1 MACLLLPF
9 PLMALTVGMTLGP
22 YEITGAIG
30 AGGMGEVYR
39 AHDSRLQRDVAIKT
53 LPAAASHD
61 PDRLRRFQHEALAA
75 AALNHPNILAVYDT
89 GMYLD
94 VPYVVTE
101 LLEGETLK
109 QQLSKGPLSIAKAVS
124 YATKLSEGLAAAHSK
139 GIVHRDLKPE
149 NVFLTNDGR
158 IKILDFGLA
167 KLTGPFGDSS
177 NEVPTT
183 TGTLPGVVLGTVGYM
198 SPEQVRGMPTDHRSD
213 IFSFGAVL
221 YELLSGR
228 RAFGAATTVES
239 LGAILNQDPPELTSP
254 AGVIPPGLADIVRR
268 CLEKLPERRFHSAN
282 DLAFALAAAPVHAVQ
297 AAPHAV
303 SRVPRRGGRWA
314 AAATL
319 LVLLSAIAAYVLSH
333 TRADPAGPT
342 RVRIAIAQPGTVS
355 FTLGQGIVDVIN
367 QAPDEIAAT
376 VVATEGAVAA
386 VRRLDSG
393 GAEFALANNQLAFH
407 AVKTDRLLGH
417 RSPHIVGAAVLF
429 GVPVHVLV
437 RKGTDIAS
445 IEDLRG
451 KRVSVGLE
459 GSGERFTTER
469 LLEYFELKPGD
480 FTAVYLDIEDSL
492 SKLLDG
498 TIDAY
503 VASRGLPHTAIAAA
517 MATSQIRLLSLD
529 RERVEGLRLNQ
540 PFMLPF
546 TIPKGTYPRQ
556 DTSVIT
562 VSCKILLLA
571 SASVPDTVV
580 GTLLEAIASRIPD
593 LIARHPTA
601 AEIDLARRPSIG
613 SGMSIDLH
621 SGAANFSDVQEPLQ
635 SQPSI
640 VNLRRQ
646 PLRHPDW
653 RAWLTPSPSSSRRL
667 RQHVLAFPRRHG
679 RLRR

>member
-1 MACLLLPF
+1 
-9 PLMALTVGMTLGP
+9 MALTIGMTLGP
-22 YEITGAIG
+22 YEITGVIG

-39 AHDSRLQRDVAIKT
+39 ARDRRLQRDVAIKT
-53 LPAAASHD
+53 LPAAASRD

-89 GMYLD
+89 GLHLD
-94 VPYVVTE
+94 MPYVVTE

-109 QQLSKGPLSIAKAVS
+109 QQLSKAPLSIAKAVS
-124 YATKLSEGLAAAHSK
+124 HATKLAEGLAAAHSK

-149 NVFLTNDGR
+149 NIFLTNDGR

-167 KLTGPFGDSS
+167 KLTGAFGDAS
-177 NEVPTT
+177 NEIPTT

-254 AGVIPPGLADIVRR
+254 AGVIPPELADIVRR
-268 CLEKLPERRFHSAN
+268 CLEKLPERRFQSAT
-282 DLAFALAAAPVHAVQ
+282 DLAGALAAAPVHAVQ
-297 AAPHAV
+297 PAPRAV
-303 SRVPRRGGRWA
+303 SRGGRRIGRWT

-333 TRADPAGPT
+333 ARAHLADPT
-342 RVRIAIAQPGTVS
+342 HVRIAIAQPGTVS
-355 FTLGQGIVDVIN
+355 FTIGQGIVDVIN
-367 QAPDEIAAT
+367 EASDDIAAT
-376 VVATEGAVAA
+376 LVTTEGAVAA
-386 VRRLDSG
+386 IRRLDTG
-393 GAEFALANNQLAFH
+393 GAEFALANSQLAFH

-417 RSPHIVGAAVLF
+417 RSTHIAGAAVLF
-429 GVPVHVLV
+429 GVPVHILV
-437 RKGTDIAS
+437 RKDTDIAT

-459 GSGERFTTER
+459 GSGERFSTER

-480 FTAVYLDIEDSL
+480 FTAAHLDIEDSL

-503 VASRGLPHTAIAAA
+503 IAGRGLPHTAIAAA
-517 MATSQIRLLSLD
+517 MATGHIRLLSLD

-556 DTSVIT
+556 DVSVIT
-562 VSCKILLLA
+562 VSSKILLLA
-571 SASVPDTVV
+571 SASIPDAVV
-580 GTLLEAIASRIPD
+580 GTLLETIASRIPD

-621 SGAANFSDVQEPLQ
+621 SGAANFY
-635 SQPSI
+635 
-640 VNLRRQ
+640 RRSGAAR
-646 PLRHPDW
+646 PPFTAIHVAVR
-653 RAWLTPSPSSSRRL
+653 SP
-667 RQHVLAFPRRHG
+667 PRD
-679 RLRR
+679 

>member
-1 MACLLLPF
+1 
-9 PLMALTVGMTLGP
+9 MALTIGMTLGP
-22 YEITGAIG
+22 YEITGVIG

-39 AHDSRLQRDVAIKT
+39 ARDSRLQREVAIKT
-53 LPAAASHD
+53 LPAAASRD

-89 GMYLD
+89 GLHLD
-94 VPYVVTE
+94 MPYVVTE

-124 YATKLSEGLAAAHSK
+124 HATTLAEGLAAAHNK

-149 NVFLTNDGR
+149 NIFLTNDGR

-167 KLTGPFGDSS
+167 KLTGAFGAS
-177 NEVPTT
+177 NEIPTT

-198 SPEQVRGMPTDHRSD
+198 SPEQVRGLPTDHRSD

-268 CLEKLPERRFHSAN
+268 CLEKLPERRFQSAN
-282 DLAFALAAAPVHAVQ
+282 DLAFALAAAPAHAVQ
-297 AAPHAV
+297 AA
-303 SRVPRRGGRWA
+303 SRAASRAPRGGGRWA

-319 LVLLSAIAAYVLSH
+319 LALLSAITAYVLSDS
-333 TRADPAGPT
+333 RADLAGPT
-342 RVRIAIAQPGTVS
+342 RVRIALAQPGTVS
-355 FTLGQGIVDVIN
+355 FTIGQGIVDVIN
-367 QAPDEIAAT
+367 QASDKIAAT
-376 VVATEGAVAA
+376 VVATGGAVEA
-386 VRRLDSG
+386 VRRLDTG

-417 RSPHIVGAAVLF
+417 RSPHIAGAAVLF
-429 GVPVHVLV
+429 GVPVHILV

-459 GSGERFTTER
+459 GSGERFSTER

-480 FTAVYLDIEDSL
+480 FTAAYLDIDDSL

-503 VASRGLPHTAIAAA
+503 VAGRGLPHTAIAAA
-517 MATSQIRLLSLD
+517 MATGRIRLLSLD

-562 VSCKILLLA
+562 VSSKILLLA
-571 SASVPDTVV
+571 SASIPDTVV
-580 GTLLEAIASRIPD
+580 GTLLETIASRIPD

-601 AEIDLARRPSIG
+601 AEIDFARRPSIG

-621 SGAANFSDVQEPLQ
+621 SGAANFY
-635 SQPSI
+635 
-640 VNLRRQ
+640 RRSGAAR
-646 PLRHPDW
+646 PPFTAINGAVR
-653 RAWLTPSPSSSRRL
+653 SP
-667 RQHVLAFPRRHG
+667 PRE
-679 RLRR
+679 